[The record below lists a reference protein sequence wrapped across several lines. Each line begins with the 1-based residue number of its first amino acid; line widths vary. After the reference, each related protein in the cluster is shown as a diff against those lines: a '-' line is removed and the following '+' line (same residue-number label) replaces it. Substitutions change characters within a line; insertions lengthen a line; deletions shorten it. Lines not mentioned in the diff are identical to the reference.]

1 MFLQMVICVPRT
13 IDAEDGE
20 EVIEMVASATSA
32 RVAIY
37 ALP

>member
-1 MFLQMVICVPRT
+1 MVLQMVICARWT

-20 EVIEMVASATSA
+20 KVIEMVASATSA